1 MTIRGAFK
9 QPVLVA
15 GCLVVLLFTGMA
27 VFAPALAPPVDP
39 AAPQFIPRGGSKLS
53 PTPPGPG
60 HPLGM
65 LPEKYD
71 VFYGLVWGTRA
82 ALAFGLLVVFGRVLL
97 GTIVG
102 LISGYAGGLLD
113 ALLMRLADAFLAFP
127 MIAATVVMLSLFG
140 FERQLWP
147 GGWTM
152 LQPTRQEEIILLT
165 FVLFG
170 WVPYARLMRGNVLVE
185 REKTY
190 IKAARSTGVPASR
203 LIFRHLL
210 PNSLQGLIALASSD
224 IGAVVVLLSAFT
236 FIGII
241 TPQPGPGMM
250 ADWGF
255 ILGAARDWIIGPP
268 VRAFEHWYT
277 YMPVSLAIVLFSS
290 GWSLVG
296 DGVRD
301 ALDPRLRGMAGVP
314 ETRKASQSIMEEM
327 GPARTALGDPAP
339 VRTVR
344 SAAVQLNDQAAFAW
358 LETLAARQGVRE
370 GLLLRPEERLATP
383 PDWVEKGTIPE
394 EHRTPQTPHSPVLS
408 GGLEGPPRDGSVIL
422 EEARL
427 RMGDGNVSR
436 GLACYRELI
445 HTRECLEEVVQ
456 DLSQAPD
463 DPATSEALGDAY
475 LRLGRAGQALE
486 AYRRAMRGL

>member
-1 MTIRGAFK
+1 MISRGAFNH
-9 QPVLVA
+9 PVLVA
-15 GCLVVLLFTGMA
+15 GCLIVLLFTGLG
-27 VFAPALAPPVDP
+27 VFAPVLAPPVDP

-82 ALAFGLLVVFGRVLL
+82 ALAFGLLVVLGRAVL

-102 LISGYAGGLLD
+102 LLSGYAGGLLD
-113 ALLMRLADAFLAFP
+113 ASLMRLADAFLAFP

-140 FERQLWP
+140 FERELWP
-147 GGWTM
+147 GGWSM
-152 LQPTRQEEIILLT
+152 LQPTRQEQIILLT

-185 REKTY
+185 REKIY

-255 ILGAARDWIIGPP
+255 MLKAARDWIIGPP
-268 VRAFEHWYT
+268 TRAFEHWYT

-301 ALDPRLRGMAGVP
+301 ALDPRLRSMAGAP
-314 ETRKASQSIMEEM
+314 ETRKASQPIMEEV
-327 GPARTALGDPAP
+327 GPARTVLNVPAAAY
-339 VRTVR
+339 VVR
-344 SAAVQLNDQAAFAW
+344 STPVHLNDQAAFAW
-358 LETLAARQGVRE
+358 LETLAARQGARE

-383 PDWVEKGTIPE
+383 PDWVVRGAV
-394 EHRTPQTPHSPVLS
+394 PQASISADQTGVQ
-408 GGLEGPPRDGSVIL
+408 EVPPSDGASIL
-422 EEARL
+422 EEARRL
-427 RMGDGNVSR
+427 MAEGEVSR
-436 GLACYRELI
+436 GLERYRELI
-445 HTRECLEEVVQ
+445 QARKMLNEIVA

-463 DPATSEALGDAY
+463 GPAVAEASGDAY
-475 LRLGRAGQALE
+475 LRLGRTREAME
-486 AYRRAMRGL
+486 AYQKAIRKL